1 MKKFIKSIIKAVL
14 TLGVLIG
21 FVCLPGESEDMK
33 AQIIWSLSWMAEM
46 FICGWALT
54 KLFPEDFK
62 EEHV

>member
-14 TLGVLIG
+14 TLGVLLGLI
-21 FVCLPGESEDMK
+21 CMTGECEGMN

-46 FICGWALT
+46 FISGWALT

>member
-14 TLGVLIG
+14 TLGVLLG
-21 FVCLPGESEDMK
+21 FICLPGESEDMN

-62 EEHV
+62 GEQV